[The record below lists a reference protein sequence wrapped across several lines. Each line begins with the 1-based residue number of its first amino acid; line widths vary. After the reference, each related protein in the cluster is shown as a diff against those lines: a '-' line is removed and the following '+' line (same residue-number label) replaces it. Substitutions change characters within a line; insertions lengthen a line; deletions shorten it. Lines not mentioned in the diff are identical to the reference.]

1 MPRIARAVVA
11 GYPHHITQRGNYGQ
25 TVFDEDEDRGIYLE
39 WLCEYKARCGLEVW
53 AWCLMD
59 NHVHLVGVP
68 QRQGSLG
75 QALRSAHMRYANY
88 LNRKRGAAGHLW
100 QGRFYSCVLD
110 EQHLWAAIRYVE
122 RNPVRAGLVE
132 RAEEYR
138 WSSARAH
145 VSGSPDGVVDG
156 GPQWCAG
163 LTGVGGWPSWL
174 GQPEELGKLQRLR
187 SHTRTGRPLGDQ
199 GFMAKVEA
207 YLGRRLR
214 ALPRGRPTK
223 RR

>member
-1 MPRIARAVVA
+1 MPRIARAVLP

-25 TVFDEDEDRGIYLE
+25 TVFDEDEDGRVYLK
-39 WLCEYKARCGLEVW
+39 WLCEYKAKHGLRVW
-53 AWCLMD
+53 SWCLMD

-68 QRQGSLG
+68 ERQGSL
-75 QALRSAHMRYANY
+75 ARTLRSAHMRYANY

-110 EQHLWAAIRYVE
+110 EQHLWAALRYVE

-138 WSSARAH
+138 WSSAPAH
-145 VSGSPDGVVDG
+145 VSGSADGVLDG
-156 GPQWCAG
+156 GLECCAG
-163 LTGVGGWPSWL
+163 VTGVGDWASWL
-174 GQPEELGKLQRLR
+174 AQPEELGKVQRLR
-187 SHTRTGRPLGDQ
+187 SHSRTGRPLGDE
-199 GFMAKVEA
+199 GFLAKVEA
-207 YLGRRLR
+207 VLGRRLK
-214 ALPRGRPTK
+214 ALPRGRPTS